1 MVKGVVHCSHATM
14 RMYYIGWDLFPFA
27 NPQLGATHISYTY
40 IRMTHSGSLKHIL
53 CTCRVST

>member
-53 CTCRVST
+53 CT